1 MDKVNRKTT
10 AKNISIMNYKP
21 IHSFLDSFNIF
32 SCNIPRIAIENTLI
46 VQDNAS
52 TYCTSFHASW

>member
-21 IHSFLDSFNIF
+21 YCYLDSFHIF
-32 SCNIPRIAIENTLI
+32 SFNIPRIAIENTLV